1 MRRSRLQVAAAATVI
16 RKGPRSG
23 PNAAHI
29 SRSSLYEA
37 TRAIER
43 GYRGRSFDRWPR
55 KRERVTPARSISTIK
70 LRHHCTY
77 ARRATVEK
85 IGQSSACFI
94 DVTPPVA
101 KWGLGN
107 RDDDCLGEM
116 TNRTLICGS
125 LKISV
130 CSTGS
135 VKTIDIA
142 PPHSGHGGSFF
153 GSARRGDIG

>member
-1 MRRSRLQVAAAATVI
+1 MRRSRLQVAAAATVG
-16 RKGPRSG
+16 KGRARG
-23 PNAAHI
+23 QNAAHI
-29 SRSSLYEA
+29 STLVLIEA

-125 LKISV
+125 LRICLFDRLRQNNRHRTS
-130 CSTGS
+130 
-135 VKTIDIA
+135 A
-142 PPHSGHGGSFF
+142 LR
-153 GSARRGDIG
+153 ARRVFLWVGKTG